1 MSIIELEGRST
12 AALALFAPELAYAV
26 RTLRQHPGFLLT
38 AAGTLAIGICANVTV
53 FSMVNGVLL
62 RPMPFGERTDRVM
75 TLHSTHR
82 LQAED
87 LDDSNVSSADL
98 LDVRGETRSFE
109 EVGGYVVRN
118 FSIASANDSERLT
131 GLAVTPNLF
140 SLLGIEPALGRT
152 FTPADAAAVG
162 LESSVILTHGV
173 WQSHY
178 GGDPN
183 IIGRA
188 VIINDRPQ
196 TVVGVMPPGFRFPQ
210 RAQLYAPLVLEAD
223 TARTI
228 RNVSGIALLK
238 PGVTQQQAQAD
249 VDSVA
254 ARLESAFPTTNRG
267 YGIRVLTFRD
277 SQVAPQTRI
286 AMGALMIAVVFVLL
300 IACANLANLLFV
312 RGAARQRDMAIR
324 AAMGASRARLIGH
337 VLGESA
343 IIAAA
348 GTAVGLSGALWCIG
362 FLPSVWPEEF
372 PYWLRLDPDVRIVAF
387 TMGLTIF
394 TTLAVGLLPAIRM
407 SRPSVTDPLS
417 HGGRTSSLGRSS
429 HRVQQ
434 GLAVGQVALCLG
446 LLVGAHLMIRSF
458 LSLQRADLGF
468 DERPLL
474 SLRVFATGD
483 AFDPIPARAALFA
496 GALDALKALPG
507 VAAVAATSAV
517 PGDDGGAMVRV
528 TKDGAVGPF
537 VGAQAITMTPGL
549 FDTLAVRLEQGRTF
563 TQNEFA
569 NPDSD
574 AVVINE
580 SLARQMW
587 PGQSALERRI
597 GIATADPRTDGVSW
611 RRVVGVAPDL
621 VYEELGEQTEQA
633 RLNVYFP
640 YARSPLRTM
649 ALLIRG
655 DDNPASLMTPARQA
669 LRQVHRGFAVF
680 DVATMSERR
689 RLTSGAQRAFG
700 TMMGGFAAA
709 ALMLACLG
717 IYGLLAHT
725 ARQRTQEIGVR
736 VALGATP
743 RSIVA
748 LFVGQAAIIGL
759 AGLVI
764 GTALAVLIAQAL
776 SGVLFGIDP
785 LAVMPIVLTAATLIV
800 VVLLAGYVPA
810 RRASKVAPL
819 VALRNL

>member
-1 MSIIELEGRST
+1 M
-12 AALALFAPELAYAV
+12 ALFAPELAGAL
-26 RTLRQHPGFLLT
+26 RSLRQHPGFLLT

-87 LDDSNVSSADL
+87 LDDSGVSSADL

-118 FSIASANDSERLT
+118 FTIASASDTERLT
-131 GLAVTPNLF
+131 GLSVTPNLF
-140 SLLGIEPALGRT
+140 SMLGIEPALGRT

-173 WQSHY
+173 WQNHY
-178 GGDPN
+178 GGDAN
-183 IIGRA
+183 IIGRV

-210 RAQLYAPLVLEAD
+210 RAQLYAPLVLEGD
-223 TARTI
+223 SARTI

-238 PGVTQQQAQAD
+238 PGVTRQQAQAD

-286 AMGALMIAVVFVLL
+286 AMGALMTAVVFVLL
-300 IACANLANLLFV
+300 IACANLANLLFI

-324 AAMGASRARLIGH
+324 AAMGATRARLIGH
-337 VLGESA
+337 VFAESA
-343 IIAAA
+343 IIAGA

-372 PYWLRLDPDVRIVAF
+372 PYWLRLDPDVRMVAF
-387 TMGLTIF
+387 TIGLTIF

-407 SRPSVTDPLS
+407 SGPSVTDQLS

-429 HRVQQ
+429 HRVQRA
-434 GLAVGQVALCLG
+434 LAVGQVALCLA

-458 LSLQRADLGF
+458 LSLQRANLGF

-474 SLRVFATGD
+474 SLRLFATGD

-496 GALDALKALPG
+496 RALDSLRALPG

-517 PGDDGGAMVRV
+517 PGDDGGAMIRV
-528 TKDGAVGPF
+528 TKDGAAGPF
-537 VGAQAITMTPGL
+537 VGAQAITVTPGL

-563 TQNEFA
+563 TENEFA

-580 SLARQMW
+580 GLARQMW

-655 DDNPASLMTPARQA
+655 DGNPAALITPARQA
-669 LRQVHRGFAVF
+669 LRQVHRGFAAF

-689 RLTSGAQRAFG
+689 RLTTGAQGALG

-709 ALMLACLG
+709 ALLLACLG
-717 IYGLLAHT
+717 IYGLLADT

-736 VALGATP
+736 MALGATP
-743 RSIVA
+743 RGIVA
-748 LFVGQAAIIGL
+748 LFVGQAAIIGA

-764 GTALAVLIAQAL
+764 GVVLAVLVAQAL

-785 LAVMPIVLTAATLIV
+785 LAVTPMVLTAATLIV
-800 VVLLAGYVPA
+800 VVILAAYVPA

-819 VALRNL
+819 VALRTL